1 MSHTTHSTYAIPFYL
16 SYGAM
21 QIITPTCNIPV
32 VPTVM
37 LDAVS
42 ANSFSGT
49 GSVSRDAPKH
59 FMIPLQCAGKSG
71 AAQIGVSFSSAYR
84 DASGAPGV
92 IKTDQGANRAS
103 GVGLKI
109 VNETTRQPIS
119 FDTLEP
125 GPTPFKTTG
134 TNNFP
139 FSVNYFQTGAKITPG
154 NVTGRVEVSIAYQ

>member
-1 MSHTTHSTYAIPFYL
+1 MG
-16 SYGAM
+16 GAS
-21 QIITPTCNIPV
+21 PVASTCNIPI
-32 VPTVM
+32 VPTVT
-37 LDAVS
+37 LPPVNT
-42 ANSFSGT
+42 NSFSGA
-49 GSVSRDAPKH
+49 GSASRSAHKR
-59 FMIPLQCAGKSG
+59 FVIPLQCAGNSG

-92 IKTDQGANRAS
+92 IKTDQGNGMAS